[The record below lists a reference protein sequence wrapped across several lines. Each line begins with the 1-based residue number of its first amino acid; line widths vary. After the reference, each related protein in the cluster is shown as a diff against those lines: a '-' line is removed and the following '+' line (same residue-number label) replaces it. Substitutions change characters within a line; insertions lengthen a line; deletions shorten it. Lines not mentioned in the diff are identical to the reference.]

1 MFEWCRRHYMVRV
14 GLVML
19 QGARHAH
26 IATLESAS
34 EELGIN
40 LETIELRTPLDLQ
53 SNNLDAIVF
62 PGGESTTMRLTGDND
77 QNNLLPALFEWLRTN
92 EKTPVLATCA
102 GAILLAQPNDSG
114 TPLVNATVNRN
125 GYGSQADSFQAMLE
139 VPTLGE
145 PYLGV
150 FIRAPRFDSIGEGAQ
165 AIATHNQEVVGIRQ
179 ENRLAVTFHPE
190 LSGDLRFHTWL
201 LKLSKGED
209 T

>member
-1 MFEWCRRHYMVRV
+1 
-14 GLVML
+14 ML

-26 IATLESAS
+26 IAILESAS
-34 EELGIN
+34 EELGLN
-40 LETIELRTPLDLQ
+40 LEIIELRTPLDLQ
-53 SNNLDAIVF
+53 TNELDAIVF
-62 PGGESTTMRLTGDND
+62 PGGESTTMRLTGAND
-77 QNNLLPALFEWLRTN
+77 LNNLLPALFEWLRTN
-92 EKTPVLATCA
+92 VKTPVLATCA
-102 GAILLAQPNDSG
+102 GAILLAQPNDNG

-125 GYGSQADSFQAMLE
+125 GYGNQADSFQAMVE

-165 AIATHNQEVVGIRQ
+165 AIANHNQEVVGIRQ

-201 LKLSKGED
+201 LKLAEGEE

>member
-1 MFEWCRRHYMVRV
+1 MLRV

-26 IATLESAS
+26 IAILESAS
-34 EELGIN
+34 EELGVD
-40 LETIELRTPLDLQ
+40 LEIIELRTPLDLQ

-62 PGGESTTMRLTGDND
+62 PGGESTTMRLTGAND
-77 QNNLLPALFEWLRTN
+77 LNSLLPALFEWLRTN
-92 EKTPVLATCA
+92 VKTPVLATCA
-102 GAILLAQPNDSG
+102 GAILLAQPNDRG
-114 TPLVNATVNRN
+114 APLVNATVNRN

-145 PYLGV
+145 PYPGV

-165 AIATHNQEVVGIRQ
+165 AIAIHNQEIVGVRQ
-179 ENRLAVTFHPE
+179 ENRLSVTFHPE

-201 LKLSKGED
+201 LKLAEGED

>member
-1 MFEWCRRHYMVRV
+1 MFEWHRRYHMVRV

-34 EELGIN
+34 EELGVD

-62 PGGESTTMRLTGDND
+62 PGGESTTMRLTGAND
-77 QNNLLPALFEWLRTN
+77 QNSLLPALFEWLRTN
-92 EKTPVLATCA
+92 VKTPVLATCA
-102 GAILLAQPNDSG
+102 GAILLAQPNDRG
-114 TPLVNATVNRN
+114 APLVNATVNRN

-145 PYLGV
+145 PYPGV

-165 AIATHNQEVVGIRQ
+165 AIAIHNQEIVGVRQ

-201 LKLSKGED
+201 LKLAEGED